1 MARVRLIAMIK
12 PFGRR
17 QARIKVRTMAL
28 GPVMLGLD
36 GLELSAEEREMLCHP
51 RVGGVILFARN
62 YRSPEQVAALTA
74 AIHALRQPRLLVA
87 VDHEGGRVQ
96 RFRDGFTRL
105 PPVRRLGEIY
115 DRDRMRAKQL
125 ARVTGW
131 LMAAELR
138 AVGVDLS
145 FAPVLDLDYGISGV
159 IGDRAFHRDPE
170 AVADLAHAYVSGMQ
184 KAGMEAVGKHFPG
197 HGGIAADSHLELPVD
212 PRAYADLEHADLLA
226 FERMIHYG
234 LAAIMPAH
242 VLYPQVD
249 DRPAGFSARWLR
261 DILRRRLEFQGTIFS
276 DDLDMAGAGEAG
288 AAPERAEAALTAGC
302 DMVLACNDRRAA
314 SAILENL
321 RHVVEPVSQLR
332 LIRLHGR
339 GHPTLER
346 LRRGPVWQRAVRLVH
361 DYDAFPLL
369 DMDI

>member
-1 MARVRLIAMIK
+1 
-12 PFGRR
+12 
-17 QARIKVRTMAL
+17 
-28 GPVMLGLD
+28 
-36 GLELSAEEREMLCHP
+36 
-51 RVGGVILFARN
+51 
-62 YRSPEQVAALTA
+62 
-74 AIHALRQPRLLVA
+74 
-87 VDHEGGRVQ
+87 
-96 RFRDGFTRL
+96 
-105 PPVRRLGEIY
+105 
-115 DRDRMRAKQL
+115 
-125 ARVTGW
+125 
-131 LMAAELR
+131 
-138 AVGVDLS
+138 VDL
-145 FAPVLDLDYGISGV
+145 
-159 IGDRAFHRDPE
+159 
-170 AVADLAHAYVSGMQ
+170 
-184 KAGMEAVGKHFPG
+184 
-197 HGGIAADSHLELPVD
+197 
-212 PRAYADLEHADLLA
+212 RAYADLEHADLLA

-321 RHVVEPVSQLR
+321 RHVAEPVSQLR

-339 GHPTLER
+339 GHPTPER